1 MKILL
6 DTHTFIW
13 WTLTPNK
20 LSLNGLNLI
29 DNKDNILYLS
39 IASVWEMQIKIS
51 VNKLHFDNPL
61 PEIITYQ
68 KNINDVQILLL
79 SRVGIAHNY
88 NC

>member
-13 WTLTPNK
+13 WTLTSNK

-51 VNKLHFDNPL
+51 VNKLHIVFTEL
-61 PEIITYQ
+61 RLKIIE
-68 KNINDVQILLL
+68 
-79 SRVGIAHNY
+79 
-88 NC
+88 